1 MIKLHSTMG
10 KSHRSGGR
18 IGLLATAAA
27 LLLATASTSLAG
39 VINASNVPVEMGTSY
54 ANLGFATITAEGSGV
69 DATFHAKT
77 VGAYTGFG
85 IGGGYADAEID
96 LNGEKLTIEYAAPT
110 VITELIFAFLYP
122 NGGWSDVVNEIARVT
137 VVSPTSLVGELTA
150 TGSTTATW
158 TGSGSTV
165 ENLASAVAE
174 SGGVWRI
181 TNPFGST
188 AVQKIEFTA
197 VAVGGGP
204 SDSTNSDYGIVSIS
218 DADGEV
224 PEPAS
229 AALTGLGLILAT
241 FGARKLRGRRA
252 SR

>member
-1 MIKLHSTMG
+1 MINLYSTTG
-10 KSHRSGGR
+10 QKHHVRAWLS
-18 IGLLATAAA
+18 LLAVTG
-27 LLLATASTSLAG
+27 LLLATASISSAG
-39 VINASNVPVEMGTSY
+39 VIDASNLPVEMGTSY
-54 ANLGFATITAEGSGV
+54 ANLGFATVTAEGSGV

-85 IGGGYADAEID
+85 IGGGFADAEID
-96 LNGEKLTIEYAAPT
+96 LNGEKLTIEYSSPT

-122 NGGWSDVVNEIARVT
+122 NGGWSDVVNEVARVT

-158 TGSGSTV
+158 TGSGSAV
-165 ENLASAVAE
+165 VNLAAAVAE

-197 VAVGGGP
+197 VAVVGGP
-204 SDSTNSDYGIVSIS
+204 NDSTNSDFGIVSIT
-218 DADGEV
+218 DAGGEV

-229 AALTGLGLILAT
+229 AALTGLGLILAAV
-241 FGARKLRGRRA
+241 GARRLRGRRA